1 MAEPDAASTGARF
14 APDLRRRNVPGAD
27 KASIVHSPDMADE
40 QKKTRHASNSYVS
53 ALLEWEHIIAPII
66 LTAFSVFTRM
76 YRIGRSNIVTWD
88 EAQ

>member
-40 QKKTRHASNSYVS
+40 QKKTRHAVWYCSGKLGPATN
-53 ALLEWEHIIAPII
+53 
-66 LTAFSVFTRM
+66 
-76 YRIGRSNIVTWD
+76 GTW
-88 EAQ
+88 A